1 MIEWWNSQ
9 AERYGSAQDLEE
21 QVRERAATAVL
32 RLSARQAG
40 RLRVLELGCGNGRLL
55 QKVAERLDGRAVL
68 VGVDSAPGMV
78 AEARRLVPEARI
90 EQQELLDAAARADW
104 QGYFDAV
111 LICNTLHNLP
121 GEHAIRQALTAAA
134 RLLAPG
140 GELIFDVRN
149 RSNPFIRRG
158 YRKSRSQ
165 GLDFHPTSPFTLG
178 RLLEPLG
185 LVARERG
192 AVCYRSVAEAG
203 RSGWSWPK
211 RWMYGVYLLMT
222 RAATF
227 APYVFCRFERPGQFV
242 SVIWGYHSQFYGF
255 SKVQNYHLSVVDL
268 ARQLG
273 YRTVILSM
281 GERADITKD
290 PNFDTQTEVVRYR
303 SLWQFFRFLR
313 RHRHSTVYANSVVWQ
328 NFLLP
333 FICRRAVF
341 MAHDSIRRRSAF
353 KQWLENLAL
362 RAYWRVRVIAPG
374 ERDFLERQG
383 IDPKKVFVVPIA
395 VDTSLFTYRETE
407 RRDIVHL
414 ANVTPDYDI
423 PTVLRAFAEARR
435 QVPGVR
441 LHTIGEVR
449 VPEFRSL
456 VSSLGLGDAVVDH
469 GALPHSKIAE
479 LLPGFAVYVTSVI
492 SSGQTL
498 AAFEA
503 ALSGCALCL
512 PDTMQFNSVFL
523 GAALLHPLH
532 DHRRLAENLVR
543 YLQGESLARQHNAV
557 ARALIE
563 QGYSQS
569 TVNRKLRELFN
580 F

>member
-9 AERYGSAQDLEE
+9 AKRYGSAQDLEE

-32 RLSARQAG
+32 RLSGKRTG
-40 RLRVLELGCGNGRLL
+40 TLRVLELGCGNGKLL
-55 QKVAERLDGRAVL
+55 QKVAERLGERALL

-90 EQQELLDAAARADW
+90 EQQELSSAAARADW
-104 QGYFDAV
+104 QGHFDAV
-111 LICNTLHNLP
+111 LVCNTLHNLP
-121 GEHAIRQALTAAA
+121 GEPAIRQALTAAA

-149 RSNPFIRRG
+149 RLNPFIRRG

-165 GLDFHPTSPFTLG
+165 GLDFHPTSPFALG
-178 RLLEPLG
+178 GLLGPLG
-185 LVARERG
+185 LVARERS

-203 RSGWSWPK
+203 RSGWSFPK
-211 RWMYGVYLLMT
+211 RWMYGLYLLLT
-222 RAATF
+222 RTTVL
-227 APYVFCRFERPGQFV
+227 APYVFCRFKRPGKFV
-242 SVIWGYHSQFYGF
+242 SVIWGYHSQLYRF

-268 ARQLG
+268 ARAAG
-273 YRTVILSM
+273 YRTTILSIS
-281 GERADITKD
+281 ERADIASD
-290 PNFDTQTEVVRYR
+290 PNYDGQTEVVRYR

-313 RHRHSTVYANSVVWQ
+313 RHRHSTVYANSVAWQ

-374 ERDFLERQG
+374 ERDFLEQQG

-395 VDTSLFTYRETE
+395 VDTALFTYRERE

-423 PTVLRAFAEARR
+423 PTVLRALAEARK
-435 QVPGVR
+435 QVPGLR

-456 VSSLGLGDAVVDH
+456 VSSLDLGGAIVEH
-469 GALPHSKIAE
+469 GALPHRKIAE
-479 LLPGFAVYVTSVI
+479 LLPQFAVYVTSVI

-523 GAALLHPLH
+523 GAALLHPLY
-532 DHRRLAENLVR
+532 DHRKLAENLVR
-543 YLQGESLARQHNAV
+543 YLQGEQLARRHNAA

-563 QGYSQS
+563 QGYTQS
-569 TVNRKLRELFN
+569 TVNLKLRELFN